1 VIVLWGLPADPPL
14 AEVAAALRALGEEP
28 VLLDQRHTARGS
40 GRLSVASELTA
51 SVEVAGRRLDLGRA
65 RAMYLRPYESPRLA
79 AIRRAGPGSAAWV
92 NAAEMDGI
100 LLTWAE
106 LTDAVVVNRPSA
118 GAANGSKPF
127 QARQLREL
135 GFSVP
140 QTLVTTDP
148 EAVSEFRRRHQR
160 VVYKSVSGR
169 RSIVGELTDE
179 RTADLPRVRAC
190 PTQFQERVPGTDV
203 RVHVVGD
210 VVFTAEITCAATD
223 YRYGE
228 RQGHPVTIRPG
239 ALPHA
244 VEGRCRA
251 AAAALGLDLAGFDLR
266 RTPEDE
272 YYCFEV
278 NPSPAFSYYAAATG
292 QAIATAVARRLLEA

>member
-40 GRLSVASELTA
+40 GRLSVGTEVTA
-51 SVEVAGRRLDLGRA
+51 SVEVAGRRVDLRRA
-65 RAMYLRPYESPRLA
+65 RAMYLRPYESLRLA
-79 AIRRAGPGSAAWV
+79 AVRRAGPGSAAWI

-127 QARQLREL
+127 QARQLSEL
-135 GFSVP
+135 GFRVP

-169 RSIVGELTDE
+169 RSIVGELTDA
-179 RTADLPRVRAC
+179 RSADLPRVGAC
-190 PTQFQERVPGTDV
+190 PTQFQERVPGTDI

-228 RQGHPVTIRPG
+228 RQGHAVTIRPG

-251 AAAALGLDLAGFDLR
+251 AATALGLDLAGFDLR